1 LIGPASVVVE
11 GISWQNFQS
20 EILNVLKANYRTHFK
35 LFREIFSKLRR
46 KSEKKINH
54 SAAVLLPRKTGFQTE
69 PEMGVFTFYLNLLA
83 LTEFNIKTA
92 QYFQLQCWEILINR
106 TLHTYILNKQQKQYE
121 SISLLLEMPKLESN
135 IHSGVT

>member
-69 PEMGVFTFYLNLLA
+69 PEMGVFTFYLN
-83 LTEFNIKTA
+83 IKTA

>member
-20 EILNVLKANYRTHFK
+20 KILNVLKANYRTHFK

-54 SAAVLLPRKTGFQTE
+54 SAAVLLPRKKL
-69 PEMGVFTFYLNLLA
+69 VF
-83 LTEFNIKTA
+83 
-92 QYFQLQCWEILINR
+92 
-106 TLHTYILNKQQKQYE
+106 
-121 SISLLLEMPKLESN
+121 
-135 IHSGVT
+135 